1 MPRQSTGPPGTRFH
15 VETASGLQCPG
26 MRARSI
32 SVAAAAAALGAAA
45 ALAVAHSTGW
55 LATTTNATYVINE
68 QAPASPAAVGS
79 PAGPLVGGFAPARIY
94 AQRAPGVVTVFA
106 FFGAAH
112 APSGSQSQGSGFVV
126 SGDGVILTN
135 SHVITNAGEVPAGVA
150 VERAQAVYVEFA
162 DGDRV
167 PARVVGW
174 DLFDDVGVIQVDTR
188 RHRVTPVPL
197 GDSSRVVVG
206 EPVAA
211 IGSPFGNT
219 DSLSVGVVS
228 ATRSIASLTSKYD
241 VVDAI
246 QTDASINH
254 GNSGGPLFD
263 ARGRVI
269 GINAQLRGNG
279 NATGVGFAIPINAAK
294 RSLAQLL
301 ARGRVDYA
309 YAGISTNDLT
319 PGIARRYGYP
329 VLHGAVIESVE
340 ERSAAA
346 RAGLRAGQETGAF
359 AGETVRLG
367 GDVIVA
373 IDGLPVAGSG
383 DVVRIISGRLE
394 PQQTATF
401 TIYRGARKLAVRV
414 RLARRPHG

>member
-1 MPRQSTGPPGTRFH
+1 MPARTILLAF
-15 VETASGLQCPG
+15 AS
-26 MRARSI
+26 
-32 SVAAAAAALGAAA
+32 AALGAAA
-45 ALAVAHSTGW
+45 ALGIAVGTGA
-55 LATTTNATYVINE
+55 LGATTNATYVITE
-68 QAPASPAAVGS
+68 QAPASPAAVKS
-79 PAGPLVGGFAPARIY
+79 PAVSIAGAFAPARIY
-94 AQRAPGVVTVFA
+94 AQRAPGVVTIFS
-106 FFGAAH
+106 FFGGAGAG
-112 APSGSQSQGSGFVV
+112 ASESQGSGFVV
-126 SGDGVILTN
+126 SADGVILTN
-135 SHVITNAGEVPAGVA
+135 SHVITNAGDAPSSAPVK
-150 VERAQAVYVEFA
+150 RAHAVYVEFA

-167 PARVVGW
+167 LARIVGW
-174 DLFDDVGVIQVDTR
+174 DLFDDVGVIRVDTGQ
-188 RHRVTPVPL
+188 HRVAPVPL

-228 ATRSIASLTSKYD
+228 ATRSIASLTSRYD

-269 GINAQLRGNG
+269 GINAQIRGNG

-301 ARGRVDYA
+301 ARGHVDYA

-319 PGIARRYGYP
+319 PGIARHYGYP

-340 ERSAAA
+340 KSSAAG
-346 RAGLRAGQETGAF
+346 RAGLRAGSASGAF
-359 AGETVRLG
+359 AGERVRLG
-367 GDVIVA
+367 SDVIVA
-373 IDGLPVAGSG
+373 IAGIPVRSSG

-394 PQQTATF
+394 PHQTATF
-401 TIYRGARKLAVRV
+401 TIYRGTKKLAVSV
-414 RLARRPHG
+414 TLDARPLG